1 MVSPQRDDDSWR
13 ENFSRFASGIEHI
26 VDSLQEFYH
35 LRTAQTHQ
43 LQRLLLH
50 LAIRCLVFQSALG
63 LLAAQFPKN
72 ACTTFNQLFYPTLL
86 LYRYIWP
93 TKWDKLFMATVKAI
107 GCETRADIVGRPGPR
122 PFVELRLYLRRTLK
136 AYFGVGIVHFLV
148 DRPGF
153 VLSSPYLI
161 LAQLLI
167 QQYLR
172 YRGVQH
178 AFLKVLI
185 LNLMV
190 GPRWTVWFVQVF
202 IQQQMFLYELLQPYF
217 ARIQF
222 KKWEEYVW
230 LQEHEPELLG
240 FAMGAWILCSIPF
253 IGVAAIPLMFS
264 AVAFLLSRSC
274 GLMQTSG
281 LGSAGD
287 LLEKHNP
294 GVKEVAQGKSKAVSG
309 DWDLVTV
316 ETLVRNSTLQR
327 YHEPSEHVNVL
338 SKDGHQM
345 AAFYALDHGD
355 QGAVTSSQ
363 VKAAKKSVK
372 ARKRNLLLELDKHE
386 QARRLRNNQYSMG
399 HPLAP
404 TTLATALATSEAITT
419 LKAPT
424 TPMAPIPPAAL
435 IAPTAPTE
443 LEPDTATTQQPK
455 DLRQYNFSDRKT
467 LETVPSAPPAPASA
481 TGPAFIPPL
490 VSSDMQVWSAHHTD
504 AYSSVDNSYHIE
516 PKVVEEKRQ
525 PALAVEDRMN
535 RAEYQGLPAE
545 DQIFQAEDSWRIGD
559 RIRQQLADERRREAD
574 IDRKV
579 AAAAINRAQD
589 NMRMADKVRRR
600 TEKALA
606 MRTIKKGVHK
616 SEDADEDVSE
626 DSDSTETSES
636 MSEDSEDS
644 DDDNDDEDVDEAAE
658 EANERR
664 RERQERERERE
675 RKQERNKEE
684 DAQYFDEDGRRVEQI
699 PLRPRTGSDQ
709 GNRGVLKQPILK
721 QPNLKQRG
729 ISSKASDSSSAAV
742 ESSSGEDR
750 IQGIHRTH
758 QYHPSNKAHRT
769 PAMQMRSLRVDAE
782 GAHPVQSTTNL
793 LNTSSPQATDTL
805 PRMIAQNL
813 QDLDQQLERELFEQS
828 FKVWTPTQHVV
839 APPKEP
845 APGFMFGIWVSP
857 DDANGNGVANKTE
870 KKNRKVKLVLGPFSK
885 DL

>member
-1 MVSPQRDDDSWR
+1 
-13 ENFSRFASGIEHI
+13 
-26 VDSLQEFYH
+26 
-35 LRTAQTHQ
+35 
-43 LQRLLLH
+43 
-50 LAIRCLVFQSALG
+50 
-63 LLAAQFPKN
+63 
-72 ACTTFNQLFYPTLL
+72 
-86 LYRYIWP
+86 
-93 TKWDKLFMATVKAI
+93 
-107 GCETRADIVGRPGPR
+107 
-122 PFVELRLYLRRTLK
+122 
-136 AYFGVGIVHFLV
+136 
-148 DRPGF
+148 
-153 VLSSPYLI
+153 
-161 LAQLLI
+161 
-167 QQYLR
+167 
-172 YRGVQH
+172 
-178 AFLKVLI
+178 
-185 LNLMV
+185 MV

-222 KKWEEYVW
+222 KKWEENVW

-274 GLMQTSG
+274 GLMETSG
-281 LGSAGD
+281 LGSAGG

-345 AAFYALDHGD
+345 AAFYVLDHGD
-355 QGAVTSSQ
+355 QGAVTPSQ

-372 ARKRNLLLELDKHE
+372 ARKRNLLLELNRHE
-386 QARRLRNNQYSMG
+386 QARRLRDNQYSMG
-399 HPLAP
+399 HSLAP
-404 TTLATALATSEAITT
+404 TTLATALTTSEAFTI

-424 TPMAPIPPAAL
+424 TPMAPIPSAAL

-443 LEPDTATTQQPK
+443 LEPDTATTQRPK

-490 VSSDMQVWSAHHTD
+490 VSSDVQVWSAHHTD
-504 AYSSVDNSYHIE
+504 AYSSADNSYHIE
-516 PKVVEEKRQ
+516 PKVVEEKRR

-535 RAEYQGLPAE
+535 RVEYQGLPAE
-545 DQIFQAEDSWRIGD
+545 DQRFQAEDSWRIVD
-559 RIRQQLADERRREAD
+559 RSRQQLADERSREAVV
-574 IDRKV
+574 DRKV

-589 NMRMADKVRRR
+589 NMHMADKVRRR
-600 TEKALA
+600 TEKALT

-616 SEDADEDVSE
+616 PKDADEDVNE
-626 DSDSTETSES
+626 DSDSTETSETT
-636 MSEDSEDS
+636 SEDSEDS
-644 DDDNDDEDVDEAAE
+644 DDDDEDEDVDEAAE
-658 EANERR
+658 EANELR
-664 RERQERERERE
+664 RERQERERKLE
-675 RKQERNKEE
+675 RKLERNKEE

-699 PLRPRTGSDQ
+699 PLRRRTGSDQ
-709 GNRGVLKQPILK
+709 GNRGVLKQPV
-721 QPNLKQRG
+721 LKQRG
-729 ISSKASDSSSAAV
+729 ISNKASDSSSAAV

-758 QYHPSNKAHRT
+758 LYHPSNKAHRT
-769 PAMQMRSLRVDAE
+769 PAMQMRSLRVESE
-782 GAHPVQSTTNL
+782 GAHPVQSTTTLPNS
-793 LNTSSPQATDTL
+793 SSPQAIDTL
-805 PRMIAQNL
+805 PRMIARNL
-813 QDLDQQLERELFEQS
+813 QDLDQQLERELFELS
-828 FKVWTPTQHVV
+828 FKAWTPTQHVV